1 MCYYVK
7 NMINVKIT
15 NRTAAEDYIAVE
27 KETGATTLPGKH
39 IFAIFSVGIISVL
52 LALPFGSII
61 PESASPFAA
70 LTSGREEQNRI
81 YEQEYLKTNEVIAEA
96 NAEISSTAGSE
107 ENYDDDINT
116 EALIAQANAA
126 ESKKE
131 AAAAASASSAEPE
144 RLKFVASDIEKNSKE
159 KILADQ
165 KVQSEKYISNIL
177 TPDKIPGS
185 IQSAQGEKTFNGKWY
200 EQTIRKGDSLSKIF
214 SYLNLNSNDLKKITA
229 VARESDLNLSVGGK
243 IQFLIGEDN
252 SVQEIAI
259 PLAGNRQVRFSRDI
273 EKNTYT
279 VERERRFAQ
288 FSDLKSRGMD
298 SATLMPSFIE
308 AEKQRSKKRLE
319 EEALLSQ
326 KQKEALEKARLK
338 REQLAAA
345 QKKQEQVAAPAE
357 KDKTKSMYSGKT
369 RPRLIIGSINE
380 KETFDKAAARYGLT
394 RSEIVTIKNQYVGR
408 INFNKLS
415 AGDSFRILFNGI
427 GQSSSMTAISM
438 NTKMFGQ
445 INLYRHQL
453 NHIFYE
459 ENGYN
464 PSTGAFRRFPIMGQ
478 IKVSSPFNL
487 KRYHPIKHIIRPHYG
502 VDFKVNI
509 GTPIYAPADGVVTYA
524 KYMRGG
530 GYSIII
536 SHNGGYS
543 TVYMHLS
550 KFDVQQGDRVHIGQ
564 IIAKSGNTGNS
575 TGAHLHYEVHVNGRP
590 VDPLKVDLP
599 SGSPATAQR
608 LKEAFKNNVYILKT
622 ELYKNKLAEV
632 K

>member
-1 MCYYVK
+1 
-7 NMINVKIT
+7 MINVKVT

-27 KETGATTLPGKH
+27 TETGATTLPGKH
-39 IFAIFSVGIISVL
+39 IFGIFSVGVISVL
-52 LALPFGSII
+52 LALPFGSIV

-70 LTSGREEQNRI
+70 LTSGREEQNRR
-81 YEQEYLKTNEVIAEA
+81 YEQEYLKTNEVVAEA
-96 NAEISSTAGSE
+96 NAEISATAGSE

-116 EALIAQANAA
+116 EALIAQA
-126 ESKKE
+126 EDVETKE
-131 AAAAASASSAEPE
+131 TKLPTTHEQ
-144 RLKFVASDIEKNSKE
+144 RLRFVASDIEKASNQ
-159 KILADQ
+159 KILDD
-165 KVQSEKYISNIL
+165 KKNQSEKYITNIL
-177 TPDKIPGS
+177 EPNNIPGTITPGS
-185 IQSAQGEKTFNGKWY
+185 SASASGLSGKWY

-214 SYLNLNSNDLKKITA
+214 SYLNLDTDDLKKITA
-229 VARESDLNLSVGGK
+229 VASARDLNLSVGAK
-243 IQFLIGEDN
+243 IQFLIGDDN

-259 PLAGNRQVRFSRDI
+259 PLAGNKQVRFSRDI
-273 EKNTYT
+273 EKDTYT
-279 VERERRFAQ
+279 VSRERRFAQ

-298 SATLMPSFIE
+298 SASLMPSFIE
-308 AEKQRSKKRLE
+308 AEKARTQKRLE
-319 EEALLSQ
+319 EEALLA
-326 KQKEALEKARLK
+326 KRQKEDLEKARLK
-338 REQLAAA
+338 QEMLAK
-345 QKKQEQVAAPAE
+345 KKQEQIAAE
-357 KDKTKSMYSGKT
+357 DKTKSIYSSKT
-369 RPRLIIGSINE
+369 RPRLIIGSINPN
-380 KETFDKAAARYGLT
+380 ETFDKAAARYGLT

-408 INFNKLS
+408 INFKKLS

-427 GQSSSMTAISM
+427 GRGASMTAISM
-438 NTKMFGQ
+438 NTKTYGQ

-487 KRYHPIKHIIRPHYG
+487 SRFHPIKKIIRPHYG

-509 GTPIYAPADGVVTYA
+509 GTPIYAPADGVVSYA

-536 SHNGGYS
+536 KHNGGYS

-550 KFDVQQGDRVHIGQ
+550 KFDVQQGDHVHIGQ
-564 IIAKSGNTGNS
+564 MIAKSGNTGNS

>member
-1 MCYYVK
+1 
-7 NMINVKIT
+7 MINVKIT

-61 PESASPFAA
+61 PESSSPFAA

-81 YEQEYLKTNEVIAEA
+81 YEQEYLKSNEVVAEE
-96 NAEISSTAGSE
+96 NVEISSTAGSE
-107 ENYDDDINT
+107 ENYDDFVNT
-116 EALIAQANAA
+116 EALIAQASVDEVRKEREKA
-126 ESKKE
+126 ESI
-131 AAAAASASSAEPE
+131 AAEPE
-144 RLKFVASDIEKNSKE
+144 QRQKFVASDIEKNPKE
-159 KILADQ
+159 KIIADQ
-165 KVQSEKYISNIL
+165 KNQSEKYINNIL
-177 TPDKIPGS
+177 TPNKIPGT
-185 IQSAQGEKTFNGKWY
+185 IAQTSGEKVFNGKWY

-214 SYLNLNSNDLKKITA
+214 SYLNLNNDDLKKITA
-229 VARESDLNLSVGGK
+229 VARESDLNLSLGAK
-243 IQFLIGEDN
+243 IQFLIDENN

-259 PLAGNRQVRFSRDI
+259 PLAGNKQVRFSRDS

-279 VERERRFAQ
+279 VTREHRFAQ

-308 AEKQRSKKRLE
+308 AEKQRSKKKLE
-319 EEALLSQ
+319 EAALLAQ
-326 KQKEALEKARLK
+326 KQKEELEKARLRK
-338 REQLAAA
+338 EQLAAQRKSDA
-345 QKKQEQVAAPAE
+345 LANDR
-357 KDKTKSMYSGKT
+357 DKTKSIYSKKS
-369 RPRLIIGSINE
+369 RPRLIIGSIGE
-380 KETFDKAAARYGLT
+380 KESFDKAAARYGLT
-394 RSEIVTIKNQYVGR
+394 HSEIVTIKNQYVGR
-408 INFNKLS
+408 INFNKLA

-427 GQSSSMTAISM
+427 GQGSSMTAISM

-459 ENGYN
+459 EKGYN

-478 IKVSSPFNL
+478 IKVSSPFNM
-487 KRYHPIKHIIRPHYG
+487 KRYHPIKQIIRPHYG

-536 SHNGGYS
+536 NHNGGYS

>member
-1 MCYYVK
+1 
-7 NMINVKIT
+7 MINVKIT

-61 PESASPFAA
+61 PESASPFTA
-70 LTSGREEQNRI
+70 LSTGREEQNRV
-81 YEQEYLKTNEVIAEA
+81 YEQEYLKNNEVIAEA
-96 NAEISSTAGSE
+96 NVEISSTAGSE

-116 EALIAQANAA
+116 EALIAQASQA
-126 ESKKE
+126 EIKKE
-131 AAAAASASSAEPE
+131 REAAQAAATAEPE
-144 RLKFVASDIEKNSKE
+144 QRVKFVATDIEKNSSE
-159 KILADQ
+159 KILAD
-165 KVQSEKYISNIL
+165 KKTQSEKYISSIL
-177 TPDKIPGS
+177 APNRIPGTIAPS
-185 IQSAQGEKTFNGKWY
+185 ETEKVFKGKWY

-214 SYLNLNSNDLKKITA
+214 SYLNLNNDDLKKITA
-229 VARESDLNLSVGGK
+229 VARDSDLNLSVGQK
-243 IQFLIGEDN
+243 IQFLIAEDN

-259 PLAGNRQVRFSRDI
+259 PLSGNKQVRFSRDI

-279 VERERRFAQ
+279 VARERRFAQ

-308 AEKQRSKKRLE
+308 AEKERNKKRLE
-319 EEALLSQ
+319 QEALLSQ
-326 KQKEALEKARLK
+326 KQKEELEKARLK
-338 REQLAAA
+338 REQLAA
-345 QKKQEQVAAPAE
+345 QKKQDALLAAAE
-357 KDKTKSMYSGKT
+357 KEKSKSIYKGKT
-369 RPRLIIGSINE
+369 RPRLIIGSIVE
-380 KETFDKAAARYGLT
+380 KESFDKAAARYGLT
-394 RSEIVTIKNQYVGR
+394 HSEIVTIKNQYVGR

-427 GQSSSMTAISM
+427 GQGSSMTAISM

-487 KRYHPIKHIIRPHYG
+487 RRFHPIRQVIRPHYG

-536 SHNGGYS
+536 NHKGGYS

-550 KFDVQQGDRVHIGQ
+550 KFDVQQGDHVHIGQ